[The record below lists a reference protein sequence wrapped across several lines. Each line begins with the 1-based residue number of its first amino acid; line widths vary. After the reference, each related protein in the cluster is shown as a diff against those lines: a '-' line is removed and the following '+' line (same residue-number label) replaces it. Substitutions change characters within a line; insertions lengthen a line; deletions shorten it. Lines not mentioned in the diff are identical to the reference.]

1 MQDNL
6 RLWRHFDCRR
16 FILLSRKAMGQPS
29 KQQPW
34 GQDNLLGFETSL
46 KNKLRT
52 QPKSVCWQQKK
63 VTSDYLISP
72 WIIWDYEPYL
82 RLIGKT
88 LTVLYFLLHKLEMT
102 NTGSV
107 TTGKKKH
114 EATQVRCLCLTL
126 LPVRR
131 WVLLCCMS
139 QTFQTPARMPAP
151 HLQEKA
157 QGAKYTGRSVPEC
170 SNRHPAL
177 SCNLGHPSELSEDIQ
192 IPALA
197 PQRACT

>member
-107 TTGKKKH
+107 TTGKKNTWSNPSQMLVPDTTACK
-114 EATQVRCLCLTL
+114 EVGSAL
-126 LPVRR
+126 LHVTNIPNTCQDASSTFTRKSTGSQIYR
-131 WVLLCCMS
+131 QECPRVL
-139 QTFQTPARMPAP
+139 
-151 HLQEKA
+151 
-157 QGAKYTGRSVPEC
+157 
-170 SNRHPAL
+170 
-177 SCNLGHPSELSEDIQ
+177 
-192 IPALA
+192 
-197 PQRACT
+197 